1 MKQQKERKHK
11 VKQADTLETSRK
23 EIQKVAM
30 SALRNGGFL
39 FTRNESGIMA
49 PAIVNTSITEMVGST
64 VAFTVSR
71 ARTIDDLGELRKFL
85 NGVVAHMCSLR
96 EKDIAEAAAAEPGPT
111 PEELAA
117 VINEAEGNVI
127 KMPTNQES

>member
-11 VKQADTLETSRK
+11 VKKADTLETSRK

-39 FTRNESGIMA
+39 FTRNESGIMT
-49 PAIVNTSITEMVGST
+49 PAIVNTSITEMVGSV
-64 VAFTVSR
+64 VAFAVSR
-71 ARTIDDLGELRKFL
+71 AHNLNDLGELRKFL
-85 NGVVAHMCSLR
+85 NGVVARMCGLR
-96 EKDIAEAAAAEPGPT
+96 EKDIAEASEPGPS

-127 KMPTNQES
+127 KMPTNPES